1 MTKDV
6 ASKRGVSGGKYE
18 PSVSTSGYKTYMKLR
33 IDSVTG
39 SDYGKYKCVAKNSLG
54 DSEGTIQL
62 FGKFPN

>member
-1 MTKDV
+1 
-6 ASKRGVSGGKYE
+6 
-18 PSVSTSGYKTYMKLR
+18 MKLR
-33 IDSVTG
+33 INSVTD